1 MLLQI
6 DATMIFVFVSFV
18 IFVLLMNLICYKPIM
33 KVIGEREKL
42 FVKNKK
48 TVDETNEKKDNLIKE
63 INEEISKTK
72 LESSKIL
79 KNAMDKNKLQKE
91 EAVKNKKDELSE
103 SFTEFE
109 NAVDENSDRI
119 KEQLK
124 DEIGNYVRSTVSK
137 VLNIDAQSVRV
148 DREQID
154 EILK

>member
-1 MLLQI
+1 
-6 DATMIFVFVSFV
+6 
-18 IFVLLMNLICYKPIM
+18 M

-91 EAVKNKKDELSE
+91 EAVKNKKRR
-103 SFTEFE
+103 TI
-109 NAVDENSDRI
+109 RI
-119 KEQLK
+119 
-124 DEIGNYVRSTVSK
+124 IYG
-137 VLNIDAQSVRV
+137 I
-148 DREQID
+148 
-154 EILK
+154 